1 MQKSRD
7 PDGKENIDTQPF
19 RRDIMKKWNVKIFKI
34 AAMAFLFCLTLFGA
48 WTFVWGQGPEYGA
61 KLDKAWFVERF
72 KEVERN
78 VRQEASRP
86 SFDTWMSAYTKE
98 FGPIKGRSTGE
109 VYWEHIALRF
119 ADDVSTDVKRNYSD
133 ELVLISNQGNF
144 YGKKGLATSARILY
158 SYLPNTNYTIVDT
171 VVQGDWVTERWAYY
185 DSEANKMVLDGID
198 TFLIEDGQIKV
209 MMINYNPVEADI
221 SYAEFLTRLGLSGPE

>member
-1 MQKSRD
+1 
-7 PDGKENIDTQPF
+7 
-19 RRDIMKKWNVKIFKI
+19 MKNQR
-34 AAMAFLFCLTLFGA
+34 MAVASFVFLALFGVY
-48 WTFVWGQGPEYGA
+48 TFAGGKAPEYAA
-61 KLDKAWFVERF
+61 KIDKDWFVERF

-78 VRQEASRP
+78 VQQEASRP
-86 SFDTWMSAYTKE
+86 SFETWMSAYTKD

-119 ADDVSTDVKRNYSD
+119 ADDVATDVKRNYSD

-158 SYLPNTNYTIVDT
+158 SHLPNTNYTIVDT

-185 DSEANKMVLDGID
+185 DNEANKMVLDGID

-221 SYAEFLTRLGLSGPE
+221 SYAEFLKRLGLSSGPE